1 MTFEK
6 KFSTLKTK
14 FNKAD
19 VKKLPE
25 NFAIQFTMTDEDCGG
40 TFYIA
45 NIDGTFSVEPYDYV
59 DNNAAVTGASADI
72 AKISAGTV
80 ADSLEIFPDSAIV
93 FEVAKAYK
101 SEKKPAAKKTTKT
114 AAKKP
119 AAKKPA
125 AKAVKKTAEKV
136 EKATAKVVAKTA
148 EKAVKTEAKAA
159 KAPAKTEAKAPAKT
173 ADKKSAK

>member
-72 AKISAGTV
+72 AKISAG
-80 ADSLEIFPDSAIV
+80 I
-93 FEVAKAYK
+93 
-101 SEKKPAAKKTTKT
+101 TKIMYVISI
-114 AAKKP
+114 P
-119 AAKKPA
+119 
-125 AKAVKKTAEKV
+125 
-136 EKATAKVVAKTA
+136 
-148 EKAVKTEAKAA
+148 
-159 KAPAKTEAKAPAKT
+159 
-173 ADKKSAK
+173 